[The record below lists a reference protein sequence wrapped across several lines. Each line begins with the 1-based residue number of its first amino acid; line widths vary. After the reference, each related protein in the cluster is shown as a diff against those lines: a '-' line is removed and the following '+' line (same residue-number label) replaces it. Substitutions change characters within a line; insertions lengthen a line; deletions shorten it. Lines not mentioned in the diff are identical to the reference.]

1 MYRRNVVL
9 MLITMVG
16 FIIIGCGGSKQM
28 VRIGSFTVVSTRN
41 IELSKVTD
49 SSRKIKAR
57 GVEGTYLVDP
67 EEFDRQGGSG
77 ISAAIED
84 AVNKAAGDFMI
95 NCIIYRIEEDGK
107 KGYRVKGDVIQTM
120 AETY

>member
-1 MYRRNVVL
+1 MQRRNVVL
-9 MLITMVG
+9 LLVTMAG
-16 FIIIGCGGSKQM
+16 FIIVGCGAPRKR
-28 VRIGSFTVVSTRN
+28 VRSGSFTMVSTRN

-49 SSRKIKAR
+49 ASRKIKAR
-57 GVEGTYLVDP
+57 GVEGIYLVDSL
-67 EEFDRQGGSG
+67 EFDRQGGSG

-107 KGYRVKGDVIQTM
+107 KGYKVKGDVIQTM
-120 AETY
+120 AESY

>member
-1 MYRRNVVL
+1 MKRWNVVL
-9 MLITMVG
+9 LLIMMAG
-16 FIIIGCGGSKQM
+16 FIIVGCGGSNKM
-28 VRIGSFTVVSTRN
+28 VRIGSFTMVSTRN

-49 SSRKIKAR
+49 AARKIKAR
-57 GVEGTYLVDP
+57 GVIGTYLVDP
-67 EEFDRQGGSG
+67 LEFDRQGGSG

-107 KGYRVKGDVIQTM
+107 KGYRVTGDVIQTM
-120 AETY
+120 AESY

>member
-1 MYRRNVVL
+1 MKRRNVFLLLAAIAAFL
-9 MLITMVG
+9 MV
-16 FIIIGCGGSKQM
+16 GCGGSNKM

-49 SSRKIKAR
+49 ASRKIKAR

-67 EEFDRQGGSG
+67 AEFDRQGGSG
-77 ISAAIED
+77 ISAAVEN

-107 KGYRVKGDVIQTM
+107 KGYRVTGDVIQTM
-120 AETY
+120 ADNY